1 MKYEDILKSHLKYG
15 STKEDIVK
23 RNEYENIL
31 ESVVIA
37 PWWDHN
43 IFENSNVKIDKVN
56 DKIYNIYGE
65 NLEFSFIELK
75 LVGSPVM
82 LDQVLSLGTTKC
94 KNILFI
100 GSVGALDENINLGDI
115 VIPEYSICGEGAS
128 RYLNDN
134 LKDEFGKKEYPSK
147 EFTERL
153 LNIVNKQNNIKY
165 HYVPNYTVDTI
176 FTEYIH
182 IDKIIGMGAKT
193 IEMETSALFKASKL
207 LNMNVTALF
216 LVSDNT
222 IINKLYE
229 EAEKG
234 NISIDNFIDM
244 FEDDETVNY
253 LSGIMSSDFEITDV
267 DKCIEDVIV
276 SYRKEFLINR
286 RKEILNK
293 LTEAQKQNLAENEV
307 ASLEEELNSIII
319 KLAKMK

>member
-82 LDQVLSLGTTKC
+82 LDQALSLGTTKC

-147 EFTERL
+147 EFT
-153 LNIVNKQNNIKY
+153 
-165 HYVPNYTVDTI
+165 
-176 FTEYIH
+176 
-182 IDKIIGMGAKT
+182 
-193 IEMETSALFKASKL
+193 
-207 LNMNVTALF
+207 
-216 LVSDNT
+216 
-222 IINKLYE
+222 
-229 EAEKG
+229 
-234 NISIDNFIDM
+234 
-244 FEDDETVNY
+244 
-253 LSGIMSSDFEITDV
+253 
-267 DKCIEDVIV
+267 
-276 SYRKEFLINR
+276 
-286 RKEILNK
+286 
-293 LTEAQKQNLAENEV
+293 
-307 ASLEEELNSIII
+307 
-319 KLAKMK
+319 

>member
-15 STKEDIVK
+15 STKEDIIK

-65 NLEFSFIELK
+65 NFEFSFIELK
-75 LVGSPVM
+75 LVGSPVI
-82 LDQVLSLGTTKC
+82 LDQALSLGTTKC

-134 LKDEFGKKEYPSK
+134 LEDEFGKKEYPSK
-147 EFTERL
+147 KITEKL

-182 IDKIIGMGAKT
+182 IDKIISMGAKT
-193 IEMETSALFKASKL
+193 IEMETSALFKANEL

-222 IINKLYE
+222 IINKSLYSGRTKE
-229 EAEKG
+229 EKE
-234 NISIDNFIDM
+234 
-244 FEDDETVNY
+244 
-253 LSGIMSSDFEITDV
+253 
-267 DKCIEDVIV
+267 
-276 SYRKEFLINR
+276 YRK
-286 RKEILNK
+286 K
-293 LTEAQKQNLAENEV
+293 
-307 ASLEEELNSIII
+307 
-319 KLAKMK
+319 